1 MSLPNMTIHI
11 SGSALAI
18 YGAVLSTITAAV
30 QIITHFRDRAHL
42 RIRVQ
47 HNMEIIGDP
56 RYANM
61 TLTIMYVVNAGRRSV
76 TITGVGAYRLSPH
89 NPFVIPDTRP
99 QCPCELTEGKQ
110 LTAMVDQRDLDLS
123 LMESWEAYTSTG
135 RTYRLSVIPWYRRW
149 RNRRQIRIKAIK
161 DGKAKQ
167 LSEQR
172 KN

>member
-1 MSLPNMTIHI
+1 MSLPNITIHV
-11 SGSALAI
+11 SGSAIAI

-47 HNMEIIGDP
+47 HNMEMIGDP
-56 RYANM
+56 RYASM
-61 TLTIMYVVNAGRRSV
+61 TLTIMYVVNAGRRPV

-99 QCPCELTEGKQ
+99 QCPCELTEGMQ
-110 LTAMVDQRDLDLS
+110 LTAIMGQSDLDLS

-135 RTYRLSVIPWYRRW
+135 RTYRLNVIPWYRRW
-149 RNRRQIRIKAIK
+149 WNRHQLKKKTIEN
-161 DGKAKQ
+161 GKAKELAKQ
-167 LSEQR
+167 A